1 MARTPTWVNNDGLAI
16 YLGDDEA
23 ALGNGGEYKTFDLM
37 RVVDVEIDLATLTQ
51 AETIQSRVVFPK
63 GKVLGKVEVIADV
76 AAATGTAIDV
86 GFVRTNAAATE
97 VDYDGILAAFPLA
110 SMNAEGEIT
119 VLTDGS
125 SGAGALVGVVA
136 SADYPMYITASRT
149 DATAFTA
156 GRIRLRLHWYKK
168 TSTT

>member
-1 MARTPTWVNNDGLAI
+1 MATWTNESGLKIYYGND
-16 YLGDDEA
+16 A
-23 ALGNGGEYKTFDLM
+23 ATVGNGGEFKTFDLY
-37 RVVDVEIDLATLTQ
+37 RVIDVEINLASLT
-51 AETIQSRVVFPK
+51 ASEVIQSRVVFPK
-63 GKVLGKVEVIADV
+63 GKVLGKVEVIADT

-97 VDYDGILAAFPLA
+97 VDYDGILAAFPTA
-110 SMNAEGEIT
+110 SMNAEGETT
-119 VLTDGS
+119 VLTDATTY
-125 SGAGALVGVVA
+125 AGALVGVVA

>member
-1 MARTPTWVNNDGLAI
+1 MGTWTNADGLKLR
-16 YLGDDEA
+16 YGTDA
-23 ALGNGGEYKTFDLM
+23 AELGNGGEYRTDGLY
-37 RVVDVEIDLATLTQ
+37 RVIDVEINLADLTT
-51 AETIQSRVVFPK
+51 AEVIQSNVVFPK

-86 GFVRTNAAATE
+86 GFVRTNVAATE
-97 VDYDGILAAFPLA
+97 VDYDGILAAFPTG
-110 SMNAEGEIT
+110 SMNAEGETT

-125 SGAGALVGVVA
+125 TYAGALVGVVA

-149 DATAFTA
+149 DSTAFTA

>member
-1 MARTPTWVNNDGLAI
+1 MATWVNESGLKI
-16 YLGDDEA
+16 YYGTDA
-23 ALGNGGEYKTFDLM
+23 AEIGNGGEYKTFDLT
-37 RVVDVEIDLATLTQ
+37 RNIDIEINLADLTAS
-51 AETIQSRVVFPK
+51 EVIQSRVVFPK
-63 GKVLGKVEVIADV
+63 GKVLGKVEVIADT

-86 GFVRTNAAATE
+86 GFVRTDSAETV
-97 VDYDGILAAFPLA
+97 VDYDGILAAFPTA
-110 SMNAEGEIT
+110 SMNAEGETT

-125 SGAGALVGVVA
+125 TYAGALVGVVA

-168 TSTT
+168 SATT

>member
-1 MARTPTWVNNDGLAI
+1 MARTPTWINSDGLAI
-16 YLGDDEA
+16 FLGDDEA

-37 RVVDVEIDLATLTQ
+37 RVVDVEIDLPGLTTS
-51 AETIQSRVVFPK
+51 EVVQSRVVFPK
-63 GKVLGKVEVIADV
+63 GKVLGKVEVITDV

-86 GFVRTNAAATE
+86 GFIRTNAAASE
-97 VDYDGILAAFPLA
+97 VDYDGILAAFPTA
-110 SMNAEGEIT
+110 SMSAEGETT

-125 SGAGALVGVVA
+125 SGAGVLVGVVA

-149 DATAFTA
+149 DGTAFTT

>member
-1 MARTPTWVNNDGLAI
+1 MATWTNESGLKI
-16 YLGDDEA
+16 YYGTDA
-23 ALGNGGEYKTFDLM
+23 ADVGNGGEFKTFDLS
-37 RVVDVEIDLATLTQ
+37 RVIDIEINLADLTAS
-51 AETIQSRVVFPK
+51 EVIQSRVVFPK
-63 GKVLGKVEVIADV
+63 GKVLGKVEVIADT

-97 VDYDGILAAFPLA
+97 VDYDGILAAFPTA
-110 SMNAEGEIT
+110 SMNAEGETT
-119 VLTDGS
+119 VLTDATTY
-125 SGAGALVGVVA
+125 AGALVGVVA

>member
-1 MARTPTWVNNDGLAI
+1 MATWTNADGLKLR
-16 YLGDDEA
+16 YGTA
-23 ALGNGGEYKTFDLM
+23 AAELGNGGEYKTFDLY
-37 RVVDVEIDLATLTQ
+37 RVIDVEIDLADLT
-51 AETIQSRVVFPK
+51 ASEVIQSRVVFPK

-86 GFVRTNAAATE
+86 GFVRTNAAATV
-97 VDYDGILAAFPLA
+97 VDYDGILAAFPTA
-110 SMNAEGEIT
+110 SMNAEGETT
-119 VLTDGS
+119 VLTDAS
-125 SGAGALVGVVA
+125 TYAGALVGVVA

>member
-1 MARTPTWVNNDGLAI
+1 MATWTNSDGLKI
-16 YLGDDEA
+16 RYGTDA
-23 ALGNGGEYKTFDLM
+23 ADVGNGGEYSTLGLYRTIDI
-37 RVVDVEIDLATLTQ
+37 EIDLTSLT
-51 AETIQSRVVFPK
+51 ASEVIQSEVIFPK
-63 GKVLGKVEVIADV
+63 GKVLGKVEVIADT

-97 VDYDGILAAFPLA
+97 VDYDGILAAFPTA
-110 SMNAEGEIT
+110 SMNAEGETT

-125 SGAGALVGVVA
+125 SGAGVLVGVVA

-149 DATAFTA
+149 DGTAFTA
-156 GRIRLRLHWYKK
+156 GRIRLILHWYKK